1 MLVQN
6 QAGSAVTTMDSPVAH
21 KILRP
26 PTSSSPSSLRALIQT
41 PDTLSDPL
49 HPVGQRCSF
58 AQTLSA
64 TAAPDF
70 SRDFAF
76 EKLRPLP
83 DGSIR
88 IAQRFQRIIQR
99 EDFQPALCVPNPKLQ
114 TRNQKPA
121 FGLSFTSSELPAL
134 MNLTENRNLAITF
147 RYNFHPI
154 PNHFIPKN
162 FQKSQLA

>member
-1 MLVQN
+1 VSFPPSLRLGVQIKYLSRTRLVPQRLI
-6 QAGSAVTTMDSPVAH
+6 DSPVGH
-21 KILRP
+21 TILRP

-41 PDTLSDPL
+41 PDTLSDPI

-88 IAQRFQRIIQR
+88 IAIRFQRIIQR
-99 EDFQPALCVPNPKLQ
+99 EDFSLLFVFP
-114 TRNQKPA
+114 TRNFKLGTRNRPA
-121 FGLSFTSSELPAL
+121 ASPLPA
-134 MNLTENRNLAITF
+134 ASCQ
-147 RYNFHPI
+147 H
-154 PNHFIPKN
+154 
-162 FQKSQLA
+162 

>member
-1 MLVQN
+1 MSFPPSLRLGAQIQYLSKTRLVPQRL
-6 QAGSAVTTMDSPVAH
+6 MDSPVGH

-88 IAQRFQRIIQR
+88 IAIRFQRIIQR
-99 EDFQPALCVPNPKLQ
+99 EDFRPALRVPNPKLQ

-121 FGLSFTSSELPAL
+121 CGLSFTSSELPVL
-134 MNLTENRNLAITF
+134 IFIHKSRNSAITF
-147 RYNFHPI
+147 R
-154 PNHFIPKN
+154 
-162 FQKSQLA
+162 